1 MAMAVPAAVGGTLA
15 RFDDI
20 LAAAARA
27 LAGHVTAVGFD
38 ADNGRLDVAP
48 DAPAYGTKPR
58 WSPPRLIASVPP

>member
-1 MAMAVPAAVGGTLA
+1 MAVPAAVGGTLA

-20 LAAAARA
+20 PLRPRA

-48 DAPAYGTKPR
+48 AAPVYGTKPR
-58 WSPPRLIASVPP
+58 WSPPRLIASAPP